1 MAIHCVGKCIIGEQS
16 EVMLDKF
23 PSDDEL
29 KMKGILKCVLS
40 SSDRGTL
47 SDLVD

>member
-1 MAIHCVGKCIIGEQS
+1 MAIHSVGKCIIGEQS
-16 EVMLDKF
+16 EVMLDEF

-29 KMKGILKCVLS
+29 KIKGIWKCVLS